1 MASSHCGIHHLVSK
15 HSPGAGILTLL
26 LLGEETKVQ
35 DIVFNSTK
43 HTKVV
48 MIELMIITYNQPICL
63 ILTSMFILSL
73 SIWNYKYSIIWLALI
88 LIFMMPQSQQHP
100 RRTLKKTP
108 ALTISP
114 VGFGGMMSVPPH
126 HTRTHSYL
134 LSVLFLTDLP
144 TPEGLKFK
152 SIKETSVEVEWDPL
166 DIAFETWE
174 VIFRNMVR
182 STEEKQACSS
192 MRTRKMLM
200 GFCRLFHQLCFP
212 GFGWGTRL

>member
-73 SIWNYKYSIIWLALI
+73 SI
-88 LIFMMPQSQQHP
+88 
-100 RRTLKKTP
+100 
-108 ALTISP
+108 
-114 VGFGGMMSVPPH
+114 
-126 HTRTHSYL
+126 
-134 LSVLFLTDLP
+134 
-144 TPEGLKFK
+144 
-152 SIKETSVEVEWDPL
+152 
-166 DIAFETWE
+166 
-174 VIFRNMVR
+174 
-182 STEEKQACSS
+182 
-192 MRTRKMLM
+192 
-200 GFCRLFHQLCFP
+200 
-212 GFGWGTRL
+212 